1 MVIVKAKTIK
11 YIKRKIKSARKIK
24 KKIKKC
30 CLFFFVFF
38 IKAIIIIIDFV
49 FISIIKINFKAQKNE
64 YVTIHLK
71 IVLKYIDH
79 FYVNIIKI

>member
-24 KKIKKC
+24 KKC